1 MALVHPEL
9 FLNIDQKVT
18 ALTFLDKKAGPT
30 SIKILV
36 GTSAGSAVQVW
47 DLKSQKLEETLP
59 IFEKGK
65 NSSWNGMQEGGN
77 KSFLS
82 LKNIF
87 YIRPATPPPALS
99 TFEIVGVL
107 PSLNRELSVG
117 LGYSKLDSKI
127 S

>member
-36 GTSAGSAVQVW
+36 GTSEGSVQIW

-59 IFEKGK
+59 IFEKEFPILWIGTYL
-65 NSSWNGMQEGGN
+65 NEENQEEEVLVQAR
-77 KSFLS
+77 FATT
-82 LKNIF
+82 LKI
-87 YIRPATPPPALS
+87 
-99 TFEIVGVL
+99 
-107 PSLNRELSVG
+107 
-117 LGYSKLDSKI
+117 LGPDHLRVNYQK
-127 S
+127 